1 MFQTQS
7 DIRRLLA
14 SSGLAPRKRFGQ
26 HFLVDRNLMQQLVDA
41 AELDRDDVALEVGPG
56 TGSLTGLL
64 AERAGLVLAVEIDE
78 AIAAVARGAT
88 AGLPNVRWLLTDALE
103 SKSRLSPRLLSEV
116 LEATAGGRRL
126 KLVANLPY
134 DIATPLV
141 LNLVQGA
148 SPWSRMCFTVQR
160 EVGDRLLAE
169 CGESAY
175 GLASVLVAVLA
186 DARRIARVPRQA
198 FWPSPRVE
206 SVMLRLDPPPP
217 SRPRPIDPVAF
228 GHFLRAFFQQRRKTI
243 ARIAANH
250 AASTAVIGAMATM
263 QLDGKLRPENVSPDT
278 WLRLFDAVAAS
289 AGRC

>member
-1 MFQTQS
+1 MFQTQK

-78 AIAAVARGAT
+78 AIARVARDAT
-88 AGLPNVRWLLTDALE
+88 AALPNVRWLLTDALE
-103 SKSRLSPRLLSEV
+103 SKSRLSSKLLTAV
-116 LEATAGGRRL
+116 ADATAGGRRL

-141 LNLVQGA
+141 LNIVQGA
-148 SPWSRMCFTVQR
+148 LPWSRMCFTVQK

-175 GLASVLVAVLA
+175 GIASVLVTLLA
-186 DARRIARVPRQA
+186 DARRVARVPRQA
-198 FWPSPRVE
+198 FWPSPKVE
-206 SVMLRLDPPPP
+206 SVMLRLDPPSA
-217 SRPRPIDPVAF
+217 SRPRPADPIAF

-243 ARIAANH
+243 ARIAADH
-250 AASTAVIGAMATM
+250 ADAAAMTRAMGTL
-263 QLDGKLRPENVSPDT
+263 QLDGKLRPENVPPDT
-278 WLRLFDAVAAS
+278 WLRLFDAVTAQV
-289 AGRC
+289 R